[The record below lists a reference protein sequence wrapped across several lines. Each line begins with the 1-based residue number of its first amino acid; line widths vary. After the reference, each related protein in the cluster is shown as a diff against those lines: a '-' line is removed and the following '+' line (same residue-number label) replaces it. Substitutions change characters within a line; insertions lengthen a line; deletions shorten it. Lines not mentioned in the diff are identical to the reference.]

1 MEMFYSKRVD
11 KDVPELWKTPF
22 HRSRNKK
29 IHKKGMDSVHCTDT
43 PEYQVL
49 KKILKTDKKKKRI
62 ERTHHLQRNKL
73 TGLLGIK
80 YDYFIIIG
88 RYTNS
93 KLEYS

>member
-49 KKILKTDKKKKRI
+49 KKILKTDKKKK
-62 ERTHHLQRNKL
+62 K
-73 TGLLGIK
+73 G
-80 YDYFIIIG
+80 
-88 RYTNS
+88 
-93 KLEYS
+93 